1 MFVGLSGNTRNSA
14 RTSCGHGIGCGVL
27 KRGTRPSLE
36 IPATYRFA
44 DIKRRV
50 IETAVNELNA
60 KADLVISWTPVK
72 LGRAVNSLDFKFIQN
87 PQSRL
92 ALDGELPFEE
102 SSAAATAEG

>member
-1 MFVGLSGNTRNSA
+1 M
-14 RTSCGHGIGCGVL
+14 
-27 KRGTRPSLE
+27 
-36 IPATYRFA
+36 
-44 DIKRRV
+44 
-50 IETAVNELNA
+50 NELNA